1 MGILRKNWVTIFF
14 FILALLIGWYLANK
28 FSDNQIK
35 SLQKEVKSM
44 VLKNDS
50 LVLIEKGLYSKLV
63 ADTAKA
69 KQLRIKVEELQL
81 ELKNP
86 NLVIEKEVSFDT
98 IITTVEVVEESEGS
112 FEFNDYYPTKENYY
126 IKYSA
131 KVDTKNKTGEGE
143 FVLKPLSFS
152 LGIEEQPKGMY
163 RINAKVPDFAKVS
176 KLDAISIPY
185 KEKYKKDTFGFIFGA
200 GYGKSFE
207 TNSEF
212 LQMNTGIR
220 INKTYLFINAG
231 TNQTVGASLMVEF

>member
-1 MGILRKNWVTIFF
+1 LSILRKNWVTIFF

-63 ADTAKA
+63 ADTATT
-69 KQLRIKVEELQL
+69 KQLKRKVEELQL

-86 NLVIEKEVSFDT
+86 NLVIEQEISFDT
-98 IITTVEVVEESEGS
+98 LDTKIEVVKESEGS

-143 FVLKPLSFS
+143 FVLKPLIFLN
-152 LGIEEQPKGMY
+152 LGIEEQPKG
-163 RINAKVPDFAKVS
+163 NV
-176 KLDAISIPY
+176 
-185 KEKYKKDTFGFIFGA
+185 
-200 GYGKSFE
+200 
-207 TNSEF
+207 
-212 LQMNTGIR
+212 
-220 INKTYLFINAG
+220 
-231 TNQTVGASLMVEF
+231 